1 MTFIPN
7 WEEFEKSAEMLYL
20 RDPLNTRYTIK
31 YSHTKGV
38 FVVKITDNKKVIFH
52 INVSFSIII
61 LFILQSIVYIIS
73 ALHDLELSK

>member
-20 RDPLNTRYTIK
+20 RDPMNTRYTIK

-38 FVVKITDNKKVIFH
+38 FVVKITDNKKVTIALSH
-52 INVSFSIII
+52 NHSHSFQKFIITCI
-61 LFILQSIVYIIS
+61 LSTV
-73 ALHDLELSK
+73 

>member
-52 INVSFSIII
+52 INVSFSI
-61 LFILQSIVYIIS
+61 LF
-73 ALHDLELSK
+73 LSFKV